1 MKLVIETII
10 QFVSALLLAPFLSSY
25 IKKVKARLQG
35 RRGPGLLQGYRDL
48 AKYFRKETVLSEH
61 SSWISQITPI
71 IVFTAI
77 AAVVFLLPFAREK
90 VLWGI
95 SGDIIAIVYLFGLA
109 RFFLALMAL
118 DSGSAFGGMGASRE
132 MAISALAEPALAL
145 ALFSAAIAAG
155 STEPAKIAFYGLTA
169 GWVTPKWFLTAVGLF
184 IIILAETG
192 RIPVDN
198 PDTHLELTMIH
209 EGMLLETSGRSLAL
223 VFWASMLKQLL
234 LYTILANLF
243 FPWGLDMS
251 GTWIGFLSAFIIWV
265 VKLMLIGT
273 LVAFVESSFAKMRLF
288 KVPSLLGFS
297 FVLSLLGMT
306 MALLGRG

>member
-1 MKLVIETII
+1 MKALIETGI
-10 QFVSALLLAPFLSSY
+10 QFLGALLLAPLLASY

-35 RRGPGLLQGYRDL
+35 RRGPGLCQGYRDL
-48 AKYFRKETVLSEH
+48 WKYFRKETVLSEH
-61 SSWISQITPI
+61 ASWISKVAPFV
-71 IVFTAI
+71 VFMAI
-77 AAVVFLLPFAREK
+77 GAVPFLLPFARPQ
-90 VLWGI
+90 VLWGF
-95 SGDIIAIVYLFGLA
+95 SGDFIAIVYLFGLA

-155 STEPAKIAFYGLTA
+155 STEPAKIAYYGLTA

-184 IIILAETG
+184 IVILAETG

-209 EGMLLETSGRSLAL
+209 EGMLLETSGRSLAF
-223 VFWASMLKQLL
+223 VSWAAMIKQLL
-234 LYTILANLF
+234 LFTLLANLF
-243 FPWGLDMS
+243 FPWGLDLS
-251 GTWIGFLSAFIIWV
+251 GTLIGFVAAMAVWML
-265 VKLMLIGT
+265 KLAVIGS
-273 LVAFVESSFAKMRLF
+273 LVAFVEASFAKMRLF
-288 KVPSLLGFS
+288 KVPSLLAFS
-297 FVLSLLGMT
+297 FIISLLGMT